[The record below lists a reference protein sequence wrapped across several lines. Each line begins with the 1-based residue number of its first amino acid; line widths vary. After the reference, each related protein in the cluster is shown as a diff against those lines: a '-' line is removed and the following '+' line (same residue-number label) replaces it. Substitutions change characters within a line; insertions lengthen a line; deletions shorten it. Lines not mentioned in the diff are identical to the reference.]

1 MGASTEQSRAEQ
13 RHRPAGR
20 SRRRKGWRKE
30 GLTFGMFISQ
40 KTAGPKGPLE
50 GVFGLE
56 QIIRQP
62 EEAEHTHTHT
72 WAHSYL
78 FGGHAPW
85 GAHAH
90 DTGASFSESTCPV
103 LCPSGSPQP
112 CITSRLLAFGP
123 RSPVPEENRSVSAG
137 MGTSDGGE
145 AGPGAPQPNR
155 IEVHV
160 HQESGLAKLLLSG
173 CSLLQP
179 LVLQPRTAS
188 QTLGSSR
195 LLVASWVVQIV
206 LGVLSG
212 VLGGFLYISRST
224 TLRESGAP
232 IWTGAVAVLAGVVA
246 FVYEK
251 RGGIY
256 WALLRTALALTAF
269 STATAAIV
277 IAAANFN
284 QYHYSFYDN
293 ICDVSPPWG
302 PTWPPGTP
310 NPDVSRQQL
319 CILYLDKLKAM
330 FTGLQV
336 ILLGVWVLLLLASLV
351 PLCLCCWRRY
361 QQKEKGDLLLE
372 DTAASGEI

>member
-1 MGASTEQSRAEQ
+1 
-13 RHRPAGR
+13 
-20 SRRRKGWRKE
+20 
-30 GLTFGMFISQ
+30 
-40 KTAGPKGPLE
+40 
-50 GVFGLE
+50 
-56 QIIRQP
+56 
-62 EEAEHTHTHT
+62 
-72 WAHSYL
+72 
-78 FGGHAPW
+78 
-85 GAHAH
+85 
-90 DTGASFSESTCPV
+90 
-103 LCPSGSPQP
+103 
-112 CITSRLLAFGP
+112 
-123 RSPVPEENRSVSAG
+123 

-232 IWTGAVAVLAGVVA
+232 IWTGAV
-246 FVYEK
+246 
-251 RGGIY
+251 
-256 WALLRTALALTAF
+256 ALLRTALALTAF

>member
-1 MGASTEQSRAEQ
+1 
-13 RHRPAGR
+13 
-20 SRRRKGWRKE
+20 
-30 GLTFGMFISQ
+30 
-40 KTAGPKGPLE
+40 
-50 GVFGLE
+50 
-56 QIIRQP
+56 
-62 EEAEHTHTHT
+62 
-72 WAHSYL
+72 
-78 FGGHAPW
+78 
-85 GAHAH
+85 
-90 DTGASFSESTCPV
+90 
-103 LCPSGSPQP
+103 
-112 CITSRLLAFGP
+112 
-123 RSPVPEENRSVSAG
+123 
-137 MGTSDGGE
+137 MGTSDSGE

-256 WALLRTALALTAF
+256 WLHWGSPSQTALALTAF

-361 QQKEKGDLLLE
+361 QQKEHVEVPKSQLRLR
-372 DTAASGEI
+372 AAGATPDP